1 MSGRR
6 DPGDGPHPFSDL
18 DRLIHSPARL
28 MVMTS
33 LYVVEEAEFIFL
45 MKMTGLTWGNLSAHL
60 STLEEGGYV
69 AITKSFV
76 GKKSTTM
83 IRLTEAGRAA
93 YRTYKEKFQ
102 EVFEALPE

>member
-1 MSGRR
+1 MSGAQN
-6 DPGDGPHPFSDL
+6 PGGGPHPFSDL

-69 AITKSFV
+69 AIAKSFV

-83 IRLTEAGRAA
+83 VRLTGTGRDA
-93 YRTYKEKFQ
+93 YRAYKERFQ
-102 EVFEALPE
+102 EVFENLPE

>member
-1 MSGRR
+1 MSTGEA
-6 DPGDGPHPFSDL
+6 PGAGPHPFSDL

-28 MVMTS
+28 MVMTT

-60 STLEEGGYV
+60 SMLEEGGYI

-76 GKKSTTM
+76 GKKGTTM
-83 IRLTEAGRAA
+83 IRLTEAGQAA
-93 YRTYKEKFQ
+93 YRAYKEKFQ
-102 EVFEALPE
+102 EVFGRLPE